1 MTVVRVSMAA
11 AGTTAAAWAE
21 ASGADEFGRGDV
33 VTAAAADDGT
43 GWEVGGVVA
52 ESDVVVVAEEDM
64 APGNPDT
71 RLLGPRRLRKA

>member
-1 MTVVRVSMAA
+1 MAAVRVSMAA

-33 VTAAAADDGT
+33 VTAAATDDGA
-43 GWEVGGVVA
+43 GVGA

-71 RLLGPRRLRKA
+71 RLLEPRRLRKAYE